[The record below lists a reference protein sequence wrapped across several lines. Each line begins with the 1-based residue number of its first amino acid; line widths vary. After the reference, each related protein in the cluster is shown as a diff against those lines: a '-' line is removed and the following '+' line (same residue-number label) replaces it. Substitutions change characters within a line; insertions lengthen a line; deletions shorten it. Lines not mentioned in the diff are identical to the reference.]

1 MSLERKYKYKTHFQA
16 FAKAGP
22 QVDESKR
29 FAVASIADLG
39 KVFSDAG
46 IAKKI
51 EQNPDLLFISSNLI
65 LCDYANLNDDCVRK
79 EDVLAM
85 KDKFVSKYIDVE
97 HDRSRVVGAIC
108 DVGFSLYPSN
118 KIVDFAQ
125 ASETDSPL
133 QLVIGGYIWRVVMPE
148 LADYIE
154 MASLESSPSY
164 GDASTSFELM
174 FDDYDIAIGPN
185 GNRDVKAARIVTDVE
200 EFKKMNK
207 VLRCNGGSGKV
218 ENDIVYRVLKSDIL
232 PNGAGVVAKPAS
244 GLKGILAVNSGMETL
259 SEVLDVEAQKSST
272 EDEKLIS
279 NLENNTKNN
288 INITESSV
296 NTPITIKSMKIEKLE
311 DLDKKWSEIKSLET
325 AASVTEFVVANVR
338 QEIEQAIALK
348 SEEFAAK
355 IKAEKELVATVELA
369 KTEIEKKNKELDE
382 VVATLKKELDAIKAS
397 QLAAASEEKFNARM
411 AAFDEEF
418 DLDDEDRQIIAQDL
432 KMLASDDM
440 DEDEEEGDGKFK
452 AYMGKQKKLMKEKS
466 KSVKKA
472 KADEA
477 AALALA
483 SKTGAKETVDIKSVV
498 ASVTEISNQE
508 ISNGVHTTESLADKY
523 RGAFAESVS
532 IGGVPLKNFKK

>member
-29 FAVASIADLG
+29 FAVASIADLD

-51 EQNPDLLFISSNLI
+51 EENPDLLFISSNLI

-79 EDVLAM
+79 EDVLAI

-97 HDRSRVVGAIC
+97 HDRSKVVGAIC

-118 KIVDFAQ
+118 KVIDTAE
-125 ASETDSPL
+125 AANTDSPI

-148 LADYIE
+148 LADFIE
-154 MASLESSPSY
+154 VASLESSPSY
-164 GDASTSFELM
+164 GDISTSFELM
-174 FDDYDIAIGPN
+174 FDDYDIAVGPN
-185 GNRDVKAARIVTDVE
+185 GNRDVKAARIVIDVE

-207 VLRCNGGSGKV
+207 VLRCNGGSGKI
-218 ENDIVYRVLKSDIL
+218 ENDIIYRVLKSDIL

-244 GLKGILAVNSGMETL
+244 GLKGILAVNSDMDSLSKIIEEAKET
-259 SEVLDVEAQKSST
+259 T
-272 EDEKLIS
+272 EGAEKIVS
-279 NLENNTKNN
+279 NLVNNIKNN
-288 INITESSV
+288 INIAETSV
-296 NTPITIKSMKIEKLE
+296 KTPITIKSMKIEKLE

-348 SEEFAAK
+348 SEEFAIK
-355 IKAEKELVATVELA
+355 IKAEKELVATIEANKAEV
-369 KTEIEKKNKELDE
+369 EKKNKELDE
-382 VVATLKKELDAIKAS
+382 VVATLKKELDTIKAS

-432 KMLASDDM
+432 KALASDDG
-440 DEDEEEGDGKFK
+440 DEDDTKFK
-452 AYMGKQKKLMKEKS
+452 GYMGKQKKLMKEKC

-483 SKTGAKETVDIKSVV
+483 SKAGTKEIVDVKSIV

-532 IGGVPLKNFKK
+532 IGGVPMKNFKK